1 MHEELWAGVE
11 LKVQNA
17 EFHLQRM
24 EQSLNLPEPT
34 ALYVALEAS
43 GAILGTDWHR
53 SFYAHLDAFL
63 SAVRSVPEVI
73 QFCFG
78 KDDHHLVRQAF
89 AVLPPEELARRCEF
103 KKQFKS
109 THNAFRHVALS
120 EARHISEHRTGFAPV
135 NVTVVGMLGITYV
148 GGPTKQIPTTE
159 TRHIDDAE
167 LAWMQNQI
175 PIRPIWDRFYI
186 DEKPL
191 FPECRNYLACA
202 RDLVNEA
209 HTISDRVHGNN
220 HLTLPRET

>member
-1 MHEELWAGVE
+1 
-11 LKVQNA
+11 
-17 EFHLQRM
+17 M

-109 THNAFRHVALS
+109 THNAFRHLALS

-135 NVTVVGMLGITYV
+135 DVTVVGMLGITYV

-159 TRHIDDAE
+159 TRHINDA
-167 LAWMQNQI
+167 
-175 PIRPIWDRFYI
+175 
-186 DEKPL
+186 
-191 FPECRNYLACA
+191 
-202 RDLVNEA
+202 
-209 HTISDRVHGNN
+209 
-220 HLTLPRET
+220 